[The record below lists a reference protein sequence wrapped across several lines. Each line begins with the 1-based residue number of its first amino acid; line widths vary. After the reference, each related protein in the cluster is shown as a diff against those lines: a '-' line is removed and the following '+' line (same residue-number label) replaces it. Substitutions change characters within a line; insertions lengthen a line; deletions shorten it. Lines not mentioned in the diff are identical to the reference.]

1 MLLRSRQDHYYN
13 RGIDMMGMELKHIFL
28 SQMGEYTQSA
38 ELDYPS
44 CATNISS
51 AAIPKSKSNKQ

>member
-1 MLLRSRQDHYYN
+1 
-13 RGIDMMGMELKHIFL
+13 MMEMELKHIFV